1 MAYENLCMYCFEDNG
16 GESVCP
22 HCGRDSRAAVP
33 QIQLMPGS
41 LVYHDRF
48 LVGRALGQ
56 DAKGIVYAA
65 FDTKKENRLRL
76 REYLPRDCA
85 ERLSDGSVAPIA
97 GMEDAFEQGLNKL
110 RASVEGAEDPKKRHF
125 FFEENGTA
133 YIAQRKSAAYAAETE
148 PDGESDGSGKKLG
161 LIVGGAA
168 VVVIVIA
175 VLVIQLVGGALKPN
189 TDVLQSPTLNP
200 SASAWAPPESPT
212 PTPYVTPTFAALV
225 DPEQSW
231 MDYTSKSDPNKDF
244 DQQQE
249 NVRATPSPVPTVK
262 PDTPSYKTISSKS
275 SKSEIQQ
282 LQQRLAA
289 LGWLSASG
297 VNGSYDSATRQA
309 VKDFQSYV
317 NQTLN
322 PSEKLSVDGAA
333 GPKTLMWLYGTD
345 SIKPSPS
352 PTPAVTPDPKQENTV
367 DKTSTK
373 TDIRAVQRKL
383 IALGLLNAGGDD
395 GVYGNSTV
403 AAVKQFQQ
411 RVNVLQGFD
420 ALRVTGSV
428 DPLTMAYLNY
438 YVDWWE
444 QIRQEQATPAPTQ
457 VPTEAP
463 APSVDRNSSKSEIQT
478 LQRLLARVGL
488 MKNGSDSGSYDSA
501 TVAAVAAFQ
510 EWYNTQSGTQALSVT
525 GIADATTYSYLQFAA
540 AQGISAATPAPTEI
554 PDQPETGDSVDRNSP
569 KESIQYLQQMLIQV
583 GLMPAGSD
591 DGVYDNSTTSA
602 VAQFQEWVNQSAG
615 GKVLDVT
622 GSADSLTLSYLE
634 EAVSRG
640 MVAPT
645 PTPQPT
651 EAPDEPEGQII
662 VDRNSPK
669 ESIQYVQEMLAS
681 VGLLSS
687 SEADGVYGSGTE
699 RAVRSFQRFVNDRQG
714 AGTLEVSGICDTL
727 TLSYLETYVSQGVYA
742 GPTEAPTQAPAAV
755 SNVTL
760 TVLNAQET
768 DGVYQIAGP
777 KADFKWSADGAVAS
791 YALDVYDASGAVVMT
806 YRDVTNTSGS
816 IETAKL
822 NAGETYEIRL
832 GALPEG
838 GAEADIVWTS
848 ARFRTPG
855 SVSAPVLTINGQS
868 VSADPIEIDADAYH
882 FQWSA
887 GGNVESYTFRIY
899 EGDSE
904 SPLSEFSGRN
914 LTEGA
919 LQRSDLKSGTTYRV
933 SIGATDANGE
943 TTWADYRFTVPA
955 EQPTPEPVTPAPAT
969 APQLA
974 VNGVPASDSIIEIT
988 GADCT
993 LTWASDAENARYTV
1007 RILDASGKQVAAID
1021 STRETALTFP
1031 AANLNVGETYTAGV
1045 GLITDDGTLWTTV
1058 QIVRPESAIATP
1070 EPTEAP
1076 VPTDTP
1082 EPTRPPIA
1090 APVLSINGI
1099 QSSDTV
1105 IELVGSECALAWS
1118 AGGDVSG
1125 YSIRIIDANGNELVN
1140 EASTTDTQR
1149 SFNTALLTPGMV
1161 YTIGIGAIPADGGDT
1176 VWTTAQFMLPAQPTE
1191 APTQAP
1197 TVAPVAKP
1205 SIQIG
1210 SRATNVND
1218 IPYLMDATA
1227 IFSWQAEGEVQGY
1240 RIYLTNEQNQRVE
1253 IGDTQD
1259 TSRTL
1264 PVGDLP
1270 AGIYQIHVGAI
1281 PYGATGEGDIVW
1293 NTLTF
1298 GIGSVAP
1305 TPTPE
1310 PEATATPEPWPI
1322 TLSAISAPNDIQ
1334 LVQMKLYQLQLLLNP
1349 ETQQGVLDSYTLQ
1362 AIASFQQAMN
1372 EQYDLQ
1378 LPGIDPTNPDSVVD
1392 EQTLLALQN
1401 AVLQD
1406 GVIVIV
1412 PPTNG

>member
-189 TDVLQSPTLNP
+189 TDVVQSPTLNP

-554 PDQPETGDSVDRNSP
+554 PDQPETGDS
-569 KESIQYLQQMLIQV
+569 
-583 GLMPAGSD
+583 
-591 DGVYDNSTTSA
+591 
-602 VAQFQEWVNQSAG
+602 
-615 GKVLDVT
+615 
-622 GSADSLTLSYLE
+622 
-634 EAVSRG
+634 
-640 MVAPT
+640 
-645 PTPQPT
+645 
-651 EAPDEPEGQII
+651 